1 MARPR
6 KYPTMRKEIKR
17 FRDYKELGMDGKL
30 HTFVSGKLLSKMYKS
45 YLKQR
50 QSWLDKGYSMRDVLT
65 KSQFQEAYVDAKKV
79 GNLPKIVINK
89 KGEEE
94 IVGTIKATA
103 NFSRELAKLDRRM
116 TKSRAREIFKKIK
129 EYNASNSPAS
139 PMPSSSTYSAADD
152 AYDDYED
159 EYVDVGFSGGGSFY
173 PSSSDAT
180 EQEDNFIPQT
190 SEYESTEEEFD
201 FSNISSWKDVFSV
214 PNARE
219 FIADVIDAG
228 IMTSEEVHAI
238 Y

>member
-17 FRDYKELGMDGKL
+17 FRDYKELGMDGRL

-45 YLKQR
+45 YLNQR

-65 KSQFQEAYVDAKKV
+65 KAQFQEAYVDAKKV

-116 TKSRAREIFKKIK
+116 TKSRAREIFKKIQEFK
-129 EYNASNSPAS
+129 ANSPS
-139 PMPSSSTYSAADD
+139 STTKISSTYSEADD

-159 EYVDVGFSGGGSFY
+159 EYVDVGFSGGGSFF

-180 EQEDNFIPQT
+180 EQEDNFIPQIT
-190 SEYESTEEEFD
+190 EYEASEQEFD
-201 FSNISSWKDVFSV
+201 FSNISSWKDVFKV
-214 PNARE
+214 PNARD
-219 FIADVIDAG
+219 FIADIVDAG
-228 IMTSEEVHAI
+228 IMTSKEVHAI

>member
-17 FRDYKELGMDGKL
+17 FRDYKELGMDGRL

-45 YLKQR
+45 YLNQR

-65 KSQFQEAYVDAKKV
+65 KAQFQEAYVDAKKV
-79 GNLPKIVINK
+79 GNLPKIVVNK
-89 KGEEE
+89 EGKEE

-116 TKSRAREIFKKIK
+116 TKRRAREIFKKIQEYKANPLSSKK
-129 EYNASNSPAS
+129 E
-139 PMPSSSTYSAADD
+139 SSTYSEDVD

-159 EYVDVGFSGGGSFY
+159 EYSDVGFSGGGSFY

-180 EQEDNFIPQT
+180 EEEDNFIPQT
-190 SEYESTEEEFD
+190 SEYESYESEFD
-201 FSNISSWKDVFSV
+201 FSNISSWEDIFKV
-214 PNARE
+214 PNARD
-219 FIADVIDAG
+219 FIANIVDAG
-228 IMTSEEVHAI
+228 VMTSEEVHAI